1 MKKSNKRPGL
11 RNRTRQRQR
20 IRMRVVI
27 AVASFATM
35 LSTMLILYFQL
46 YKKEESFAKE
56 IILQE
61 DALPTETKLE
71 APMIAPAD
79 TNQRNGVRFKVA
91 KDIPKTVY

>member
-1 MKKSNKRPGL
+1 
-11 RNRTRQRQR
+11 
-20 IRMRVVI
+20 MRVVI

-61 DALPTETKLE
+61 NDLPTNSKLD

-79 TNQRNGVRFKVA
+79 TNQRNGVRFKLA
-91 KDIPKTVY
+91 KDITKTVY

>member
-1 MKKSNKRPGL
+1 MKKSYKKPGL

-61 DALPTETKLE
+61 NDLPTNSKLD

-79 TNQRNGVRFKVA
+79 TNQRNGVRFKLA
-91 KDIPKTVY
+91 KDITKTVY

>member
-1 MKKSNKRPGL
+1 MKKSNNKPGL

-46 YKKEESFAKE
+46 YKKEESLAKE

-61 DALPTETKLE
+61 DALPTGSKLD
-71 APMIAPAD
+71 APMVAPAD

-91 KDIPKTVY
+91 KDIPKTTY

>member
-61 DALPTETKLE
+61 NDLPTNSKLD

-79 TNQRNGVRFKVA
+79 TNQRNGVRFKLA
-91 KDIPKTVY
+91 KDITKTVY